1 MGGFCKKAEAG
12 LMTILV
18 IVIVIFLFGMLV
30 NFGRE
35 CKRNSDCGSE
45 SYCGSDFQC
54 HQYPT
59 IQKTVIQYNLF
70 WPAVIIGIAI
80 VLAAWIL
87 KKREDNPEA
96 ENQKTEHVVEPEEV
110 EDISEPHYK
119 PGSNI
124 KNP

>member
-18 IVIVIFLFGMLV
+18 IVIVIFLFGLLV

-54 HQYPT
+54 HQYPN
-59 IQKTVIQYNLF
+59 IQKTVIQYSLF
-70 WPAVIIGIAI
+70 WPAVIIGIA
-80 VLAAWIL
+80 VVFAAWIL
-87 KKREDNPEA
+87 KSREDDPEP
-96 ENQKTEHVVEPEEV
+96 ENQKTEPIVEAEEV
-110 EDISEPHYK
+110 EDISEPYYK
-119 PGSNI
+119 SDSNV
-124 KNP
+124 KHP